1 MYSMCT
7 YVHTYMCKVEMY
19 SVCTNTHATGNNAHL
34 CVWCSS
40 DIELNPSHLE
50 CRLVPTRPSSVVLFR
65 DGITYNCFAKKK
77 VQKCTSVQG
86 PTALMCASEST
97 KVTIPFRCDPLRG
110 TMGGRTFRMKI
121 KEQNDISCSL
131 I

>member
-1 MYSMCT
+1 MCSMCMH
-7 YVHTYMCKVEMY
+7 VCVKWFC
-19 SVCTNTHATGNNAHL
+19 SVCVHVYANIDATGNSVHL

-50 CRLVPTRPSSVVLFR
+50 CRLVSTRPSSVVLSR
-65 DGITYNCFAKKK
+65 DGITYNCLAKKK
-77 VQKCTSVQG
+77 VKKCTSIRG
-86 PTALMCASEST
+86 PTALMCASESR

-110 TMGGRTFRMKI
+110 SKGGRRFRMRI
-121 KEQNDISCSL
+121 NEQNDISCSL